1 MKCRECGHEM
11 AEQKVTYLLQTKAGP
26 VVIEQMPALVCVQ
39 CGLRLFHIDVTE
51 RLDDITAEAEKGTLR
66 ADLIKLPHLVY
77 S

>member
-11 AEQKVTYLLQTKAGP
+11 VEQRVTYLLQTKAGP
-26 VVIEQMPALVCVQ
+26 VVIEQVPALVCAQ
-39 CGLRLFHIDVTE
+39 CGLRLFHIDVAE